1 MKDMIKKVKSYYEY
15 HGLWKTLKAIFRKI
29 FHIKS
34 MSLTNKMKNFD
45 LNIEENDD
53 NVILK
58 NNKNIFI
65 FATVPYFDVGG
76 GQRSAQLAK
85 IYNKMGYNIF
95 YIYAFECSEENVPF
109 ISIPVSYHKYIENVS
124 YEEIDMYAKENDI
137 FLFEAPTKAFNKF
150 LALAK
155 LKKCKII
162 YENIDNWETSLGS
175 MLFDRETLK
184 NMIREADMIVATA
197 QKLVEQTQNYVK
209 SYSDIKKDVYYLPN
223 AVDDELFDPR
233 KNYEKPDDLIL
244 DKKNILYY
252 GSLWGEW
259 FDWEII
265 KSLAKD
271 KNTSITL
278 IGDYSGI
285 KNIVEE
291 MPENVHFLGVKKQ
304 TDLPSYLSY
313 IDFAILPFKPG
324 AISDYVSPL
333 KIFEYISMGKIVLTT
348 ELPDIQKYPNVYA
361 SNDIKD
367 WNKIINNKNEIGEWD
382 SFVSK
387 NNWYA
392 RCTEILDLL
401 FPENSKKTN
410 EKIYNN
416 LSIIV
421 LNYNNKQV
429 ITRCID
435 TLLMYNKRYKYE
447 IIIVDNQ
454 SSDGSYE
461 LLEKKYENKI
471 KLVRNKK
478 NGCSSGRNLGVENS
492 TKEYVMFLDSDQ
504 WILNKYWLDN
514 YINMILN
521 NKNIG
526 AIAWNAGWFNNEG
539 RAYKVVDG
547 FDFRYMDP
555 NILARKDIGYLA
567 TCGFI
572 MEKHLFEKIKG
583 FDINYDPTCYED
595 TDLSLKIRN
604 SGKEIYYSTYLGV
617 GHLPHQTTKSGT
629 AEHTKLI
636 NEKADY
642 FYTKW
647 SKENKKLLENYI
659 K

>member
-1 MKDMIKKVKSYYEY
+1 MIKKVKTYYEY
-15 HGLWKTLKAIFRKI
+15 HGLLETIKAIIRKI
-29 FHIKS
+29 FHIQS
-34 MSLTNKMKNFD
+34 VSLINQMKNFD
-45 LNIEENDD
+45 LNSEKQGDS
-53 NVILK
+53 VILK
-58 NNKNIFI
+58 SSRSIFI
-65 FATVPYFDVGG
+65 FATVPYYDVGG

-85 IYNKMGYNIF
+85 IFNKMGFNIF
-95 YIYAFECSEENVPF
+95 YIYAFECSEDNVPF
-109 ISIPVSYHKYIENVS
+109 MSIPVSYHKNIKNVS
-124 YEEIDMYAKENDI
+124 YDEIDMYARKNDI
-137 FLFEAPTKAFNKF
+137 FIFEAPTKAFNQF

-155 LKKCKII
+155 LKKCKVV

-175 MLFDRETLK
+175 ILFDRETLE

-197 QKLVEQTQNYVK
+197 QKLVEQTENYVK
-209 SYSDIKKDVYYLPN
+209 KYSDEKKKVYYLPN

-233 KNYEKPDDLIL
+233 KNYEKPNDLIL
-244 DKKNILYY
+244 GEKNLLYY

-265 KSLAKD
+265 KNLAKD
-271 KNTSITL
+271 KTVSITL

-291 MPENVHFLGVKKQ
+291 MPENVHFLGLKKQ
-304 TDLPSYLSY
+304 TDLPSYLKY
-313 IDFAILPFKPG
+313 VDYAILPFKPG
-324 AISDYVSPL
+324 EISDYVSPL
-333 KIFEYISMGKIVLTT
+333 KIFEYISMGKIILTT
-348 ELPDIQKYPNVYA
+348 NLPDIQKYPNIYS
-361 SNDIKD
+361 SNNINK
-367 WNKIINNKNEIGEWD
+367 WNEIINTKIEVKEWD
-382 SFVSK
+382 TFITK

-392 RCTEILDLL
+392 RCTDILDTL
-401 FPENSKKTN
+401 FTENSKKADK
-410 EKIYNN
+410 KIYNN

-435 TLLMYNKRYKYE
+435 TLLMYNSRYNYE

-454 SSDGSYE
+454 STDGSYE
-461 LLEKKYENKI
+461 LLEKKYKGKI
-471 KLVRNKK
+471 KLIKNQK

-492 TKEYVMFLDSDQ
+492 TKEYILFLDSDQ
-504 WILNKYWLDN
+504 WILNKYWIDN
-514 YINMILN
+514 YINLILN
-521 NKNIG
+521 DNNIG
-526 AIAWNAGWFNNEG
+526 AVAWNAGWFNNEG

-547 FDFRYMDP
+547 FGFRYMEP

-567 TCGFI
+567 TCGFM
-572 MEKHLFEKIKG
+572 MEKQLFEKIKG

-617 GHLPHQTTKSGT
+617 GHLPHQTTKSGS
-629 AEHTKLI
+629 AGHTKLI

-642 FYTKW
+642 FYKKW
-647 SKENKKLLENYI
+647 SKENKKLLDNYI

>member
-1 MKDMIKKVKSYYEY
+1 MIKKVKTYYEY
-15 HGLWKTLKAIFRKI
+15 HGLLETIKAIIRKI
-29 FHIKS
+29 FHIQS
-34 MSLTNKMKNFD
+34 VSLINQMKNFD
-45 LNIEENDD
+45 LNSEKQGDS
-53 NVILK
+53 VILK
-58 NNKNIFI
+58 SSRSIFI
-65 FATVPYFDVGG
+65 FATVPYYDVGG

-85 IYNKMGYNIF
+85 IFNKMGFNIF
-95 YIYAFECSEENVPF
+95 YIYAFECSEDNVPF
-109 ISIPVSYHKYIENVS
+109 MSIPVSYHKNVKNVS
-124 YEEIDMYAKENDI
+124 YDEIDMYARKNDI
-137 FLFEAPTKAFNKF
+137 FIFEAPTKAFNQF

-155 LKKCKII
+155 LKKCKVV

-175 MLFDRETLK
+175 ILFDRETLE

-197 QKLVEQTQNYVK
+197 QKLVEQTENYVK
-209 SYSDIKKDVYYLPN
+209 KYSDEKKKVYYLPN

-233 KNYEKPDDLIL
+233 KNYEKPNDLIL
-244 DKKNILYY
+244 GEKNLLYY

-265 KSLAKD
+265 KNLAKD
-271 KNTSITL
+271 KTVSITL

-291 MPENVHFLGVKKQ
+291 MPENVHFLGLKKQ
-304 TDLPSYLSY
+304 TDLPSYLKY
-313 IDFAILPFKPG
+313 VDYAILPFKPG
-324 AISDYVSPL
+324 EISDYVSPL
-333 KIFEYISMGKIVLTT
+333 KIFEYISMGKTILTT
-348 ELPDIQKYPNVYA
+348 NLPDIQKYPNIYS
-361 SNDIKD
+361 SNNINK
-367 WNKIINNKNEIGEWD
+367 WNEIINTKIEVKEWD
-382 SFVSK
+382 TFITK

-392 RCTEILDLL
+392 RCTDILDTL
-401 FPENSKKTN
+401 FTENSKKADK
-410 EKIYNN
+410 KIYNN

-435 TLLMYNKRYKYE
+435 TLLMYNSRYNYE

-454 SSDGSYE
+454 STDGSYE
-461 LLEKKYENKI
+461 LLEKKYKGKI
-471 KLVRNKK
+471 KLIKNQK

-492 TKEYVMFLDSDQ
+492 TKEYILFLDSDQ
-504 WILNKYWLDN
+504 WILNKYWIDN
-514 YINMILN
+514 YINLILN
-521 NKNIG
+521 DNNIG
-526 AIAWNAGWFNNEG
+526 AVAWNAGWFNNEG

-547 FDFRYMDP
+547 FGFRYMEP

-567 TCGFI
+567 TCGFM
-572 MEKHLFEKIKG
+572 MEKQLFEKIKG

-617 GHLPHQTTKSGT
+617 GHLPHQTTKSGS

-636 NEKADY
+636 NKKADY
-642 FYTKW
+642 FYKKW
-647 SKENKKLLENYI
+647 SKQNKKLLENYI

>member
-1 MKDMIKKVKSYYEY
+1 MIKKVKTYYEY
-15 HGLWKTLKAIFRKI
+15 HGLLETIKAIIRKI
-29 FHIKS
+29 FHIQS
-34 MSLTNKMKNFD
+34 VSLINQMKNFD
-45 LNIEENDD
+45 LNSEKQGDS
-53 NVILK
+53 VILK
-58 NNKNIFI
+58 SSRSIFI
-65 FATVPYFDVGG
+65 FATVPYYDVGG

-85 IYNKMGYNIF
+85 IFNKMGFNIF
-95 YIYAFECSEENVPF
+95 YIYAFECSEDNVPF
-109 ISIPVSYHKYIENVS
+109 MSIPVSYHKNVKNVS
-124 YEEIDMYAKENDI
+124 YDEIDMYARKNDI
-137 FLFEAPTKAFNKF
+137 FIFEAPTKAFNQF

-155 LKKCKII
+155 LKKCKVV

-175 MLFDRETLK
+175 ILFDRETLE

-197 QKLVEQTQNYVK
+197 QKLVEQTENYVK
-209 SYSDIKKDVYYLPN
+209 KYSDEKKKVYYLPN

-233 KNYEKPDDLIL
+233 KNYEKPNDLIL
-244 DKKNILYY
+244 GEKNLLYY

-265 KSLAKD
+265 KNLAKD
-271 KNTSITL
+271 KTVSITL

-291 MPENVHFLGVKKQ
+291 MPENVHFLGLKKQ
-304 TDLPSYLSY
+304 TDLPSYLKY
-313 IDFAILPFKPG
+313 VDYAILPFKPG
-324 AISDYVSPL
+324 EISDYVSPL
-333 KIFEYISMGKIVLTT
+333 KIFEYISMGKIILTT
-348 ELPDIQKYPNVYA
+348 NLPDMQKYPNIYS
-361 SNDIKD
+361 SNNINK
-367 WNKIINNKNEIGEWD
+367 WNEIINTKIEVKEWD
-382 SFVSK
+382 TFITK

-392 RCTEILDLL
+392 RCTDILDTL
-401 FPENSKKTN
+401 FTENSKKADK
-410 EKIYNN
+410 KIYNN

-435 TLLMYNKRYKYE
+435 TLLMYNSRYNYE

-454 SSDGSYE
+454 STDGSYE
-461 LLEKKYENKI
+461 LLEKKYKGKI
-471 KLVRNKK
+471 KLIKNQK

-492 TKEYVMFLDSDQ
+492 TKEYILFLDSDQ
-504 WILNKYWLDN
+504 WILNKYWIDN
-514 YINMILN
+514 YINLILN
-521 NKNIG
+521 DNNIG
-526 AIAWNAGWFNNEG
+526 AVAWNAGWFNNEG

-547 FDFRYMDP
+547 FGFRYMEP

-567 TCGFI
+567 TCGFM
-572 MEKHLFEKIKG
+572 MEKQLFEKIKG

-617 GHLPHQTTKSGT
+617 GHLPHQTTKSGS

-636 NEKADY
+636 NKKADY
-642 FYTKW
+642 FYKKW
-647 SKENKKLLENYI
+647 SKQNKKLLENYI

>member
-1 MKDMIKKVKSYYEY
+1 MIKKVKTYYEY
-15 HGLWKTLKAIFRKI
+15 HGLLETIKAIIRKI
-29 FHIKS
+29 FHIQS
-34 MSLTNKMKNFD
+34 VSLINQMKNFD
-45 LNIEENDD
+45 LNSEKQGDS
-53 NVILK
+53 VILK
-58 NNKNIFI
+58 SSRSIFI
-65 FATVPYFDVGG
+65 FATVPYYDVGG

-85 IYNKMGYNIF
+85 IFNKMGFNIF
-95 YIYAFECSEENVPF
+95 YIYAFECSEDNVPF
-109 ISIPVSYHKYIENVS
+109 MSIPVSYHKNVKNVS
-124 YEEIDMYAKENDI
+124 YDEIDMYARKNDI
-137 FLFEAPTKAFNKF
+137 FIFEAPTKAFNQF

-155 LKKCKII
+155 LKKCKVV

-175 MLFDRETLK
+175 ILFDRETLE

-197 QKLVEQTQNYVK
+197 QKLVEQTENYVK
-209 SYSDIKKDVYYLPN
+209 KYSDEKKKVYYLPN

-233 KNYEKPDDLIL
+233 KNYEKPNDLIL
-244 DKKNILYY
+244 GEKNLLYY

-265 KSLAKD
+265 KNLAKD
-271 KNTSITL
+271 KTVSITL

-291 MPENVHFLGVKKQ
+291 MPENVHFLGLKKQ
-304 TDLPSYLSY
+304 TDLPSYLKY
-313 IDFAILPFKPG
+313 VDYAILPFKPG
-324 AISDYVSPL
+324 EISDYVSPL
-333 KIFEYISMGKIVLTT
+333 KIFEYISMGKIILTT
-348 ELPDIQKYPNVYA
+348 NLPDIQKYPNIYS
-361 SNDIKD
+361 SNNINK
-367 WNKIINNKNEIGEWD
+367 WNEIINTKIEVKEWD
-382 SFVSK
+382 TFITK

-392 RCTEILDLL
+392 RCTDILDTL
-401 FPENSKKTN
+401 FTENSKKADK
-410 EKIYNN
+410 KIYNN

-435 TLLMYNKRYKYE
+435 TLLMYNSRYNYE

-454 SSDGSYE
+454 STDGSYE
-461 LLEKKYENKI
+461 LLEKKYKGKI
-471 KLVRNKK
+471 KLIKNQK

-492 TKEYVMFLDSDQ
+492 TKEYILFLDSDQ
-504 WILNKYWLDN
+504 WILNKYWIDN
-514 YINMILN
+514 YINLILN
-521 NKNIG
+521 DNNIG
-526 AIAWNAGWFNNEG
+526 AVAWNAGWFNNEG

-547 FDFRYMDP
+547 FGFRYMEP

-567 TCGFI
+567 TCGFM
-572 MEKHLFEKIKG
+572 MEKQLFEKIKG

-617 GHLPHQTTKSGT
+617 GHLPHQTTKSGS

-636 NEKADY
+636 NKKADY
-642 FYTKW
+642 FYKKW
-647 SKENKKLLENYI
+647 SKQNKKLLENYI

>member
-1 MKDMIKKVKSYYEY
+1 MIKKVKTYYEY
-15 HGLWKTLKAIFRKI
+15 HGLLETIKAIIRKI
-29 FHIKS
+29 FHIQS
-34 MSLTNKMKNFD
+34 VSLINQMKNFD
-45 LNIEENDD
+45 LNSEKQGDS
-53 NVILK
+53 VILK
-58 NNKNIFI
+58 SSRSIFI
-65 FATVPYFDVGG
+65 FATVPYYDVGG

-85 IYNKMGYNIF
+85 IFNKMGFNIF
-95 YIYAFECSEENVPF
+95 YIYAFECSEDNVPF
-109 ISIPVSYHKYIENVS
+109 MSIPVSYHKNVKNVS
-124 YEEIDMYAKENDI
+124 YDEIDMYARKNDI
-137 FLFEAPTKAFNKF
+137 FIFEAPTKAFNQF

-155 LKKCKII
+155 LKKCKFV

-175 MLFDRETLK
+175 ILFDRETLE

-197 QKLVEQTQNYVK
+197 QKLVEQTENYVK
-209 SYSDIKKDVYYLPN
+209 KYSDEKKKVYYLPN

-233 KNYEKPDDLIL
+233 KNYEKPNDLIL
-244 DKKNILYY
+244 GEKNLLYY

-265 KSLAKD
+265 KNLAKD
-271 KNTSITL
+271 KTVSITL

-291 MPENVHFLGVKKQ
+291 MPENVHFLGLKKQ
-304 TDLPSYLSY
+304 TDLPSYLKY
-313 IDFAILPFKPG
+313 VDYAILPFKPG
-324 AISDYVSPL
+324 EISDYVSPL
-333 KIFEYISMGKIVLTT
+333 KIFEYISMGKIILTT
-348 ELPDIQKYPNVYA
+348 NLPDIQKYPNIYS
-361 SNDIKD
+361 SNNINK
-367 WNKIINNKNEIGEWD
+367 WNEIINTKIEVKEWD
-382 SFVSK
+382 TFITK

-392 RCTEILDLL
+392 RCTDILDTL
-401 FPENSKKTN
+401 FTENSKKADK
-410 EKIYNN
+410 KIYNN

-435 TLLMYNKRYKYE
+435 TLLMYNSRYNYE

-454 SSDGSYE
+454 STDGSYE
-461 LLEKKYENKI
+461 LLEKKYKGKI
-471 KLVRNKK
+471 KLIKNQK

-492 TKEYVMFLDSDQ
+492 TKEYILFLDSDQ
-504 WILNKYWLDN
+504 WILNKYWIDN
-514 YINMILN
+514 YINLILN
-521 NKNIG
+521 DNNIG
-526 AIAWNAGWFNNEG
+526 AVAWNAGWFNNEG

-547 FDFRYMDP
+547 FGFRYMEP

-567 TCGFI
+567 TCGFM
-572 MEKHLFEKIKG
+572 MEKQLFEKIKG

-617 GHLPHQTTKSGT
+617 GHLPHQTTKSGS

-636 NEKADY
+636 NKKADY
-642 FYTKW
+642 FYKKW
-647 SKENKKLLENYI
+647 SKQNKKLLENYI

>member
-1 MKDMIKKVKSYYEY
+1 MIKKVKTYYEY
-15 HGLWKTLKAIFRKI
+15 HGLLETIKAIIRKI
-29 FHIKS
+29 FHIQS
-34 MSLTNKMKNFD
+34 VSLINQMKNFD
-45 LNIEENDD
+45 LNSEKQGDS
-53 NVILK
+53 VILK
-58 NNKNIFI
+58 SSRSVFI
-65 FATVPYFDVGG
+65 FATVPYYDVGG

-85 IYNKMGYNIF
+85 IFNKMGFNIF
-95 YIYAFECSEENVPF
+95 YIYAFECSEDNVPF
-109 ISIPVSYHKYIENVS
+109 MSIPVSYHKNIKNVS
-124 YEEIDMYAKENDI
+124 YDEIDMYARKNDI
-137 FLFEAPTKAFNKF
+137 FIFEAPTKAFNQF

-155 LKKCKII
+155 LKKCKVV

-175 MLFDRETLK
+175 ILFDRETLE

-197 QKLVEQTQNYVK
+197 QKLVEQTENYVK
-209 SYSDIKKDVYYLPN
+209 KYSDEKKKVYYLPN

-233 KNYEKPDDLIL
+233 KNYEKPNDLIL
-244 DKKNILYY
+244 GEKNLLYY

-265 KSLAKD
+265 KNLAKD
-271 KNTSITL
+271 KTVSITL

-291 MPENVHFLGVKKQ
+291 MPENVHFLGLKKQ
-304 TDLPSYLSY
+304 TDLPSYLKY
-313 IDFAILPFKPG
+313 VDYAILPFKPG
-324 AISDYVSPL
+324 EISDYVSPL
-333 KIFEYISMGKIVLTT
+333 KIFEYISMGKIILTT
-348 ELPDIQKYPNVYA
+348 NLPDIQKYPNIYS
-361 SNDIKD
+361 SNNINK
-367 WNKIINNKNEIGEWD
+367 WNEIINTKIEVKEWD
-382 SFVSK
+382 TFITK

-392 RCTEILDLL
+392 RCTDILDTL
-401 FPENSKKTN
+401 FTENSKKADK
-410 EKIYNN
+410 KIYNN

-435 TLLMYNKRYKYE
+435 TLLMYNSRYNYE

-454 SSDGSYE
+454 STDGSYE
-461 LLEKKYENKI
+461 LLEKKYKGKI
-471 KLVRNKK
+471 KLIKNQK

-492 TKEYVMFLDSDQ
+492 TKEYILFLDSDQ
-504 WILNKYWLDN
+504 WILNKYWIDN
-514 YINMILN
+514 YINLILN
-521 NKNIG
+521 DNNIG
-526 AIAWNAGWFNNEG
+526 AVAWNAGWFNNEG

-547 FDFRYMDP
+547 FGFRYMEP

-567 TCGFI
+567 TCGFM
-572 MEKHLFEKIKG
+572 MEKQLFEKIKG

-617 GHLPHQTTKSGT
+617 GHLPHQTTKSGS
-629 AEHTKLI
+629 AGHTKLI

-642 FYTKW
+642 FYKKW
-647 SKENKKLLENYI
+647 SKENKKLLDNYI

>member
-1 MKDMIKKVKSYYEY
+1 MIKKVKTYYEY
-15 HGLWKTLKAIFRKI
+15 HGLLETLKAIIRKI
-29 FHIKS
+29 FHIQS
-34 MSLTNKMKNFD
+34 VSLINQMKNFD
-45 LNIEENDD
+45 LNNEKQDD

-58 NNKNIFI
+58 SNRNIFI
-65 FATVPYFDVGG
+65 FATVPFYDVGG

-85 IYNKMGYNIF
+85 IFNKMGFNIF

-109 ISIPVSYHKYIENVS
+109 MSIPVSYHRNIKNVS
-124 YEEIDMYAKENDI
+124 YDEIDMYARKNDI
-137 FLFEAPTKAFNKF
+137 FIFEAPTKTFNQF

-155 LKKCKII
+155 LKKCKVV

-175 MLFDRETLK
+175 MLFDRETLE

-197 QKLVEQTQNYVK
+197 QKLVEQTENYVK
-209 SYSDIKKDVYYLPN
+209 KYSDEKKKVYYLPN

-233 KNYEKPDDLIL
+233 KNYEKPNDLIL
-244 DKKNILYY
+244 GEKNLLYY

-265 KSLAKD
+265 KNLAKD
-271 KNTSITL
+271 KTVSITL

-291 MPENVHFLGVKKQ
+291 MPENVHFLGLKKQ
-304 TDLPSYLSY
+304 TDLPSYLKY
-313 IDFAILPFKPG
+313 VDYAILPFKPG
-324 AISDYVSPL
+324 EISDYVSPL
-333 KIFEYISMGKIVLTT
+333 KIFEYISMGKIILTT
-348 ELPDIQKYPNVYA
+348 DLPDIQKYPNIYS
-361 SNDIKD
+361 SNNINK
-367 WNKIINNKNEIGEWD
+367 WNEIINTKIEIKEWD
-382 SFVSK
+382 TFITK

-392 RCTEILDLL
+392 RCTDILDTL
-401 FPENSKKTN
+401 FTENSKKTDN
-410 EKIYNN
+410 KIYNN
-416 LSIIV
+416 LSVIV

-435 TLLMYNKRYKYE
+435 TLLMYNSRYNYE

-454 SSDGSYE
+454 STDGSYE
-461 LLEKKYENKI
+461 LLEKKYKDKI
-471 KLVRNKK
+471 KLVRNQK

-492 TKEYVMFLDSDQ
+492 TKEYILFLDSDQ

-514 YINMILN
+514 YIDLILN
-521 NKNIG
+521 NNDIG

-547 FDFRYMDP
+547 FGFRYMEP

-572 MEKHLFEKIKG
+572 MEKQLFKKIKG
-583 FDINYDPTCYED
+583 FDVNYDPTCYED

-604 SGKEIYYSTYLGV
+604 FGKEIYYSTHLGV
-617 GHLPHQTTKSGT
+617 GHLPHQTTKSGS
-629 AEHTKLI
+629 AGHTKLI

-642 FYTKW
+642 FYKKW
-647 SKENKKLLENYI
+647 SKENKKLLDNYI

>member
-1 MKDMIKKVKSYYEY
+1 MIKKVKTYYEY
-15 HGLWKTLKAIFRKI
+15 HGLLETIKAIIRKI
-29 FHIKS
+29 FHIQS
-34 MSLTNKMKNFD
+34 VSLINQMKNFD
-45 LNIEENDD
+45 LNSEKQGDS
-53 NVILK
+53 VILK
-58 NNKNIFI
+58 SSRSIFI
-65 FATVPYFDVGG
+65 FATVPYYDVGG

-85 IYNKMGYNIF
+85 IFNKMGFNIF
-95 YIYAFECSEENVPF
+95 YIYAFECSEDNVPF
-109 ISIPVSYHKYIENVS
+109 MSIPVSYHKNIKNVS
-124 YEEIDMYAKENDI
+124 YDEIDMYARKNDI
-137 FLFEAPTKAFNKF
+137 FIFEAPTKAFNQF

-155 LKKCKII
+155 LKKCKVV

-175 MLFDRETLK
+175 ILFDKETLE

-197 QKLVEQTQNYVK
+197 QKLVEQTENYVK
-209 SYSDIKKDVYYLPN
+209 KYSDEKKKVYYLPN

-233 KNYEKPDDLIL
+233 KNYEKPNDLIL
-244 DKKNILYY
+244 GEKNLLYY

-265 KSLAKD
+265 KNLAKD
-271 KNTSITL
+271 KTVSITL

-291 MPENVHFLGVKKQ
+291 MPENVHFLGLKKQ
-304 TDLPSYLSY
+304 TDLPSYLKY
-313 IDFAILPFKPG
+313 VDYAILPFKPG
-324 AISDYVSPL
+324 EISDYVSPL
-333 KIFEYISMGKIVLTT
+333 KIFEYISMGKIILTT
-348 ELPDIQKYPNVYA
+348 NLPDIQKYPNIYS
-361 SNDIKD
+361 SNNINK
-367 WNKIINNKNEIGEWD
+367 WNEIINTKIEVKEWD
-382 SFVSK
+382 TFITK

-392 RCTEILDLL
+392 RCTDILDTL
-401 FPENSKKTN
+401 FTENSKKADK
-410 EKIYNN
+410 KIYNN

-435 TLLMYNKRYKYE
+435 TLLMYNSRYNYE

-454 SSDGSYE
+454 STDGSYE
-461 LLEKKYENKI
+461 LLEKKYKGKI
-471 KLVRNKK
+471 KLIKNQK

-492 TKEYVMFLDSDQ
+492 TKEYILFLDSDQ
-504 WILNKYWLDN
+504 WILNKYWIDN
-514 YINMILN
+514 YIYLILN
-521 NKNIG
+521 DNNIG
-526 AIAWNAGWFNNEG
+526 AVAWNAGWFNNEG

-547 FDFRYMDP
+547 FGFRYMEP

-567 TCGFI
+567 TCGFM
-572 MEKHLFEKIKG
+572 MEKQLFEKIKG

-617 GHLPHQTTKSGT
+617 GHLPHQTTKSGS

-636 NEKADY
+636 NKKADY
-642 FYTKW
+642 FYKKW
-647 SKENKKLLENYI
+647 SKQNKKLLENYI